1 MKNLHGK
8 RVNVP
13 HTRGDEPQVGS
24 NPPLPEKMFPTRVGM
39 NRLYHNRTRR
49 KYLMFPTR
57 VGMNLPA
64 ARATQGSGMFP
75 TRVGMNR
82 PQERQRNS

>member
-39 NRLYHNRTRR
+39 NRL
-49 KYLMFPTR
+49 F
-57 VGMNLPA
+57 A
-64 ARATQGSGMFP
+64 AK
-75 TRVGMNR
+75 
-82 PQERQRNS
+82 RQAGQ